1 MPGCFDITWIAP
13 EVRGL
18 APLAWLTELGQIS
31 QIDGVVVH
39 PVTGPSVTRQAI
51 ATELRQ
57 RRRVIVWT
65 GHGKPGGLLLPDTTL
80 IRPKWLATQAKTALP
95 QLVVLA
101 ACGSQLR
108 DDDLKSMAEEISRNG
123 LNVIG
128 FPAQTEDSAAVAF
141 NTELIRA
148 MVAGSTVGNA
158 FDVALE
164 EISDSQTAQG
174 VFLTPGLMNGY
185 SDVALR
191 LEALEIG
198 QRELHEG
205 LNLIM
210 HHLGI
215 TPERACA

>member
-13 EVRGL
+13 EVRDL
-18 APLAWLTELGQIS
+18 PPLAWLQELGQIG
-31 QIDGVVVH
+31 QIEGVVVH
-39 PVTGPSVTRQAI
+39 PVTGPGVTRQDI
-51 ATELRQ
+51 ARELRQ
-57 RRRVIVWT
+57 RRRIIIWT
-65 GHGKPGGLLLPDTTL
+65 GHGKPGGLLLPDATL

-108 DDDLKSMAEEISRNG
+108 DDDLKSMAEEVSRNG

-128 FPAQTEDSAAVAF
+128 FPARTEDRAAVAF
-141 NTELIRA
+141 NTELVRA
-148 MVAGSTVGNA
+148 LVAGATVGSA

-164 EISDSQTAQG
+164 EIGESETAKG

-191 LEALEIG
+191 LETLEIG
-198 QRELHEG
+198 QWELREDVK
-205 LNLIM
+205 LIM
-210 HHLGI
+210 QHLGV
-215 TPERACA
+215 TPERCV